1 MKRLSYIYCLLLLGL
16 SALPLKAQS
25 LVGVRYH
32 QGAEHPLER
41 TVVWV
46 SLGQASELRLPG
58 ISSDRVMRYRTDA
71 VHGEVV
77 ASARYDV
84 GSGMWVIPSP
94 EQGYGYWLERSGEL
108 PRYYYIVDYTAYQL
122 RVSDLIASPTSA
134 DPCSRVTLSWQG
146 SVRPIAYHLPSGVP
160 MVLPRQMRVSYR
172 TLEQSDTFDGYVS
185 TTRIDQLEPQGSAVE
200 LDASLSDTDYTILG
214 DRWTEALGI
223 TFTPI
228 SSPLV
233 ETKRIG
239 VRATIKAF
247 DANNLLIETPDWER
261 LSAPTAVRLSAQ
273 GNDAVGQ
280 YIWRIERI
288 DASGGRTSVLNFR
301 GMEVDYTLQEAGR
314 YRAWLELTSRDGS
327 CTDNSW
333 SHEMRI
339 TESYLDVPN
348 AFSPG
353 DEDEINKYFRVG
365 ARSLVRFEGRIY
377 SKYGQELYRWTDP
390 SGGWDG
396 RYRGKLVASGAYL
409 YTIDAEGADGIKYKR
424 SGTVNVLYANTIY

>member
-1 MKRLSYIYCLLLLGL
+1 MTKLTRVYCLLLLGL

-58 ISSDRVMRYRTDA
+58 FLSDRVMRYRTDA
-71 VHGEVV
+71 LHGEVV
-77 ASARYDV
+77 ASAHYEA
-84 GSGMWVIPSP
+84 GSGMWVIPNP
-94 EQGYGYWLERSGEL
+94 EHGYGYWIERTGEL
-108 PRYYYIVDYTAYQL
+108 PSYYYIIDYTTHQL
-122 RVSDLIASPTSA
+122 GITGLIASPTNA

-146 SVRPIAYHLPSGVP
+146 SVQPITYHLPSGVP

-172 TLEQSDTFDGYVS
+172 TLDLSDTSGDYVPI
-185 TTRIDQLEPQGSAVE
+185 TRIEKVEPGANAVE
-200 LDASLSDTDYTILG
+200 LEASLSDTDYTILG
-214 DRWTEALGI
+214 DGWTESLGI
-223 TFTPI
+223 VFTPLT
-228 SSPLV
+228 SSLL

-239 VRATIKAF
+239 VKATIIAL
-247 DANNLLIETPDWER
+247 DANSLPIETPDWER
-261 LSAPTAVRLSAQ
+261 LSAPTVIRLVAQ
-273 GNDAVGQ
+273 GNDAIGQ

-288 DASGGRTSVLNFR
+288 DPSGARSSVLNFR
-301 GMEVDYTLQEAGR
+301 GTEVDYTLREAGR
-314 YRAWLELTSRDGS
+314 YRAWLELTNRDGS
-327 CTDNSW
+327 CTDNGW

-353 DEDEINKYFRVG
+353 DEDEINKYFKVA
-365 ARSLVRFEGRIY
+365 ARSLVRFEARIY
-377 SKYGQELYRWTDP
+377 SKHGQELYRWTDP

-396 RYRGKLVASGAYL
+396 RYQGKLMPSGAYL

-424 SGTVNVLYANTIY
+424 SGTVNVLYSNTTY